1 MNNSTRFNSYRIM
14 WLMVYFDLPTETKL
28 DKKSYA
34 NFRKNLLKA
43 GFKMFQFSI
52 YVRHCMSVAHAEKY
66 KQGVKKVLPEKGHIV
81 ITMITDRQFGDMEIY
96 HGPSTK
102 KKLLVKMP
110 ELEFF

>member
-1 MNNSTRFNSYRIM
+1 M

-52 YVRHCMSVAHAEKY
+52 YVRHCMSVAQAEKY
-66 KQGVKKVLPEKGHIV
+66 KQGVKKVMPEKGHIV

-96 HGPSTK
+96 HGPITK
-102 KKLLVKMP
+102 KKLLAKMP